1 MSGSEDHG
9 RIRELFDELSAA
21 LEARGVRIEEAK
33 DEVLAA
39 AKTVA
44 ERNGLDDN
52 SLDLEA
58 AQFVPRGD
66 EVRAKTVYDSRGIV
80 VTAAAAEYLLAMK
93 VFAAREPDLQDI
105 KAPGRDAWHRRDQ
118 RRDPHLRAY
127 PGWVSG
133 GEDAQRVDAVADA
146 REERGEP
153 LPEVTLEAGR
163 RQRDATGDRA
173 GPRGARPRRA
183 AARAPQKRGWSRI
196 GWKPSRRSCRHPA
209 YERCSRTIRQPIRAG
224 RISAPQ
230 SRG

>member
-21 LEARGVRIEEAK
+21 LEARGVRDHVYLVGGGALITGDGGDRTRKDVGVRIEEAK

-183 AARAPQKRGWSRI
+183 AARAPQKRG
-196 GWKPSRRSCRHPA
+196 
-209 YERCSRTIRQPIRAG
+209 
-224 RISAPQ
+224 
-230 SRG
+230 